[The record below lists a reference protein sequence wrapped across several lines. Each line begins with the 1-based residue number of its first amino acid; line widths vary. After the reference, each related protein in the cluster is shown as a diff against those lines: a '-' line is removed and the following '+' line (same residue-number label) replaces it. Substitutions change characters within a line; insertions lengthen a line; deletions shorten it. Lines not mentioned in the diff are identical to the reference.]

1 MGDSPVTAIC
11 SVGRRVWI
19 GFQIGYI
26 LIFDSI
32 SHHLVLQA
40 WIKQYTPIVSVLHIP
55 ELKKVYIALDTGSVL
70 AYCDGVLGGGPAGK
84 GRLCPVSEYHAL
96 GQMASCATAIP
107 NGTSHE
113 LWVGQSE
120 ARITVL
126 NPSDLTVLKFI
137 HNTSDVSLTPSYMA
151 TLTYANLVYS
161 FNDRKTASQVRRR
174 GRDSHWYCMSLYHPF
189 RLLQLSLPV
198 HKRS

>member
-26 LIFDSI
+26 HIFDSL
-32 SHHLVLQA
+32 SHHLVLQT
-40 WIKQYTPIVSVLHIP
+40 WIKQYTPIVSVVHIP
-55 ELKKVYIALDTGSVL
+55 DLKKVYITLDTGSVF
-70 AYCDGVLGGGPAGK
+70 AYHDGVSGGVAAGK
-84 GRLCPVSEYHAL
+84 ARLSPVAEYHAL
-96 GQMASCATAIP
+96 GQMASCVTAIP

-151 TLTYANLVYS
+151 NLTYANLVYTTEG
-161 FNDRKTASQVRRR
+161 RTGSQVRGR
-174 GRDSHWYCMSLYHPF
+174 GRDLHCYCTSLYPF
-189 RLLQLSLPV
+189 RLLQLR